1 MKGLIIWFLLYIF
14 VCYAIGPSGMKN
26 LQFLNVKHNF
36 YFIFIS
42 RGGGN
47 LCVCVCVCFNV
58 PYSDL
63 IFSYIVTNRFIR
75 GKERP
80 N

>member
-36 YFIFIS
+36 YFIFIG
-42 RGGGN
+42 RGDN
-47 LCVCVCVCFNV
+47 VCVCVCVRACVCVCVCVCVF
-58 PYSDL
+58 
-63 IFSYIVTNRFIR
+63 TAT
-75 GKERP
+75 
-80 N
+80 